1 MPGRT
6 APWSAQRRA
15 HRLQARSAHPG
26 PRRSLAAGDRPARPP
41 ARQPASL
48 SPPHPAPHSGP
59 PCPGHE
65 RQCCLLSTTAVTER
79 SRVQV
84 PGARAAGDS
93 PFPAQPSGT
102 FRQKAASRRVPGG
115 RRSRPSLPQ
124 SSARSR
130 VGTDGR
136 PLDSLPPQG
145 DKTELSTDPNAGRL
159 RGRRRSLTSD
169 REQLCIPEQLHSPSP
184 HPGCGR
190 PPLTAS
196 FGCRAGVG
204 ERLCRRTGSVERA
217 SSPSEAGREGSCGA
231 PAGLKTGALGQAML
245 RGAPPRGRSA
255 PAPPPGPARPAPSPP
270 QRATTERERAQAR
283 ARPRLPPQPHP
294 PPRPPLKPSLKP
306 PCRALP
312 RPRTPMRTRLD
323 GGQRCCEAAPAIKV
337 SAPDAPAP
345 SLLLLCFVRC
355 FFFFPP
361 SGTGKERS
369 L

>member
-1 MPGRT
+1 MLAQPGTVPSLRSPQ
-6 APWSAQRRA
+6 ALSDRRRRA
-15 HRLQARSAHPG
+15 GEFQAAAAAAHPCLSQVQG
-26 PRRSLAAGDRPARPP
+26 
-41 ARQPASL
+41 PASG
-48 SPPHPAPHSGP
+48 PTGAP
-59 PCPGHE
+59 
-65 RQCCLLSTTAVTER
+65 LIR
-79 SRVQV
+79 SR
-84 PGARAAGDS
+84 
-93 PFPAQPSGT
+93 
-102 FRQKAASRRVPGG
+102 RRVT
-115 RRSRPSLPQ
+115 RPNSPQ
-124 SSARSR
+124 
-130 VGTDGR
+130 
-136 PLDSLPPQG
+136 P
-145 DKTELSTDPNAGRL
+145 PNAERL

-169 REQLCIPEQLHSPSP
+169 REQLCIPEQLHSPSPP

-312 RPRTPMRTRLD
+312 RPGTPMRTRLD

-345 SLLLLCFVRC
+345 SLLLLRFVGR
-355 FFFFPP
+355 FFFSP
-361 SGTGKERS
+361 SGAGKERS